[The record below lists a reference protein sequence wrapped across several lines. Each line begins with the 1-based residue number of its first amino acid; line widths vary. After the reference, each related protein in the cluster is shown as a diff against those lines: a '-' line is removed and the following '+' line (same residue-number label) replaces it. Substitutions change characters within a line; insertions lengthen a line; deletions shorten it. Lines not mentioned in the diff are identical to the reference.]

1 MINSTHTLSS
11 FYWVKQK
18 GKVWGPVRTSNCWDQ
33 PLPWLKPYT
42 PCDHALGRLFS
53 QRLAT
58 SKLQEFEDDFFTVL
72 EKVQATRTLIDDD
85 VDIQE
90 VYGIG
95 RLGRRGVTVHT
106 INMEV

>member
-1 MINSTHTLSS
+1 
-11 FYWVKQK
+11 
-18 GKVWGPVRTSNCWDQ
+18 
-33 PLPWLKPYT
+33 
-42 PCDHALGRLFS
+42 
-53 QRLAT
+53 LAT

-85 VDIQE
+85 VDIKE
-90 VYGIG
+90 VYGLG